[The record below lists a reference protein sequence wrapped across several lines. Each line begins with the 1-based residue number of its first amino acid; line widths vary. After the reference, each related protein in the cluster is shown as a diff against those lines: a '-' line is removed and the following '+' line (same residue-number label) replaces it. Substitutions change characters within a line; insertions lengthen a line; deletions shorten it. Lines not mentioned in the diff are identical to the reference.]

1 MSTAADKPMEKHKS
15 MKNLFRIAVVLYIL
29 ADLAFVFYL
38 QYHNVIDGDLVEIVL
53 PTPLYQKVMQNPLG
67 IDVVLHGAKY
77 AGSNGFLGYWFI
89 NKYFHV
95 VPAFFRL
102 FTSPLNSLYM
112 SCALATVLM
121 KLLYTYVLAVMAS
134 GEYRP
139 FSKKFLTAAVIL
151 VPVIQTG
158 SYRWIMGIVDP
169 MLISMFAYSRCNF
182 LILLFFMPFFLAIF
196 HGKAI
201 KFGPVL
207 YALLLLLGIYN
218 GYNGP
223 LASPLVCMVYAM
235 MLGAMWLSNFRQNT
249 GMPLVA
255 RAVRSVSQIPR
266 PYFVIGFATLVSA
279 VWCYLV
285 GRGNAESF
293 VQQLPLLARYGR
305 LPRGLWNHFS
315 SKGLW
320 LLSLLII
327 VNLGML
333 LRRRHDAMAKKALS
347 LLSWVLL
354 FSVIYILMLP
364 LGGYR
369 FYRPNIIRRD
379 IFSPVLVAMVGT
391 YGITTYYLLRTIS
404 ASYKKYYTGFLA
416 MCLAHYALA
425 NTRDIPDNSCER
437 AAIEHIVASKDKIVR
452 LEEQCTIF
460 NWFIV
465 RDYRESAKIT
475 RIMNVWGILNEKE
488 KYFYQDSVVN
498 GVRVEDQKKVY
509 F

>member
-1 MSTAADKPMEKHKS
+1 

-53 PTPLYQKVMQNPLG
+53 PTALYERVLRSPLG
-67 IDVVLHGAKY
+67 LDVVLHGAKY
-77 AGSNGFLGYWFI
+77 AGSNGFLGYWFV
-89 NKYFHV
+89 NKYFHL

-112 SCALATVLM
+112 SCALATVIM
-121 KLLYTYVLAVMAS
+121 KLLYTYVLGVMAS

-139 FSKKFLTAAVIL
+139 FSKNFLTAAVIL
-151 VPVIQTG
+151 APVIQTG

-182 LILLFFMPFFLAIF
+182 LILAFFLPFFLAAF
-196 HGKAI
+196 HGKNVR
-201 KFGPVL
+201 FGPVL
-207 YALLLLLGIYN
+207 YPVMILFGIYN

-223 LASPLVCMVYAM
+223 LAGPLICIVYAL
-235 MLGAMWLSNFRQNT
+235 MLAAIWLRNFRANAEYAP
-249 GMPLVA
+249 GKRIIA
-255 RAVRSVSQIPR
+255 SVKQIPGQ
-266 PYFVIGFATLVSA
+266 YIVIGIVTLLAS

-285 GRGNAESF
+285 GKGNAESY

-327 VNLGML
+327 VNVGIL
-333 LRRRHDAMAKKALS
+333 LKRKDDETARKALS
-347 LLSWVLL
+347 LLSWLLL
-354 FSVIYILMLP
+354 FSVIYVMMLP

-379 IFSPVLVAMVGT
+379 IFSPVLVALVGA
-391 YGITTYYLLRTIS
+391 YGITTYHILRTI
-404 ASYKKYYTGFLA
+404 APSYKKYYTGFLV

-465 RDYRESAKIT
+465 RDYRNSEKIT
-475 RIMNVWGILNEKE
+475 KVMNLWGIMKEE

-498 GVRVEDQKKVY
+498 GVRVKDQEKVY

>member
-1 MSTAADKPMEKHKS
+1 
-15 MKNLFRIAVVLYIL
+15 MKNLFRVAVVLYIL

-53 PTPLYQKVMQNPLG
+53 PTALYERVLRSPLG

-77 AGSNGFLGYWFI
+77 AGSNGYLGYWFV
-89 NKYFHV
+89 NKYFHL
-95 VPAFFRL
+95 VPAFFRQ

-139 FSKKFLTAAVIL
+139 FSRKFLIAALIL

-182 LILLFFMPFFLAIF
+182 LILLFFMPFFLAVF

-207 YALLLLLGIYN
+207 YTCLLLLGIYN

-223 LASPLVCMVYAM
+223 LASPLVCMIYAM
-235 MLGAMWLSNFRQNT
+235 MLAAMWLRNFRQNRDLKFLNRVT
-249 GMPLVA
+249 
-255 RAVRSVSQIPR
+255 RSVFQIPR
-266 PYFVIGFATLVSA
+266 PYFIIGIATLLSA

-285 GRGNAESF
+285 GKGNAESY

-305 LPRGLWNHFS
+305 LPKGLWNHFS

-320 LLSLLII
+320 LLSVLII
-327 VNLGML
+327 VNVGIL
-333 LRRRHDAMAKKALS
+333 LRRKDEANAKKTLN
-347 LLSWVLL
+347 LLAWVLL
-354 FSVIYILMLP
+354 FSVIYVLMLP

-379 IFSPVLVAMVGT
+379 IFSPVLVAMVGV
-391 YGITTYYLLRTIS
+391 YGITTYYILRTIS

-475 RIMNVWGILNEKE
+475 RVMKVWGMLKDDD

-498 GVRVEDQKKVY
+498 GVRVPDQVKVY